1 MFTETNP
8 TNDLPLFIKVI
19 LRKECPLSEIIY
31 MNKKFLCEGCK
42 FVLKVSR
49 DNVKKSQKYG
59 GVFCPKCGKR
69 ITDNE
74 IKKTN

>member
-1 MFTETNP
+1 
-8 TNDLPLFIKVI
+8 
-19 LRKECPLSEIIY
+19 LSEIIY
-31 MNKKFLCEGCK
+31 MNREFLCDECK

-69 ITDNE
+69 IMDNE
-74 IKKTN
+74 IKKIN